1 MQVKTQNNMT
11 GCAEVRFKKLQVAS
25 ICSGLTQMRVTY
37 AHVLCKQDKFPCLWL
52 IDPADQFFQVF
63 VSFFWCFFFSNSLL
77 NVKCSLCCWR
87 LRRKGDV
94 QCSCALHPDS
104 EVGWVK
110 ETSATRGTNQWPLS
124 TSVAPAQNL
133 HNNFQVIPN
142 FYPSPICSAS
152 PKASYRNTFLP
163 AVSEQTGKHR
173 LLFKPTFP
181 SAEWIQRNPMLCT
194 SLQLPPPQAKNNL
207 QELFPWIE

>member
-1 MQVKTQNNMT
+1 
-11 GCAEVRFKKLQVAS
+11 
-25 ICSGLTQMRVTY
+25 MRVTY

-52 IDPADQFFQVF
+52 IDPAGRETDSCPQAWDFFRF
-63 VSFFWCFFFSNSLL
+63 LFHSFGVFFFSNSLL

-124 TSVAPAQNL
+124 TSVAPAWNL

-173 LLFKPTFP
+173 LVFKPRFP
-181 SAEWIQRNPMLCT
+181 PAEWIQRNPTLCT
-194 SLQLPPPQAKNNL
+194 SLQLPPP
-207 QELFPWIE
+207 